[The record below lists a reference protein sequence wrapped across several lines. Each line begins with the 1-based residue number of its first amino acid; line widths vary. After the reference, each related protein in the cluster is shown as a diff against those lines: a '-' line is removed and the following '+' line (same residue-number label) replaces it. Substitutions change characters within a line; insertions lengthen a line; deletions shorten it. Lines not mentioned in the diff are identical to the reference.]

1 MGTHFRSGDFT
12 SYNFTSYNFTSF
24 LNIYFPTQ
32 FITIKIFHCSSAT
45 NMSEIDTDHLLMFSF
60 FACFHSYF
68 FPPSLSV
75 LFLLY
80 VSSKTAL
87 GWLTR
92 KCRGN
97 VKFTKECCCSV
108 AQSRLTLCD
117 SMDYNTPGFPVLYH
131 LLELAQTHLHWV
143 SDATQL
149 SHPLSPLSPPAFNLS
164 QHQGLS

>member
-1 MGTHFRSGDFT
+1 MTDSKTKICFCCFWTVLAVNYGKVQALALLLLFIHLRKTNNLVGNPLPKWWL
-12 SYNFTSYNFTSF
+12 YVIQLYIF
-24 LNIYFPTQ
+24 LEYLFSNSQ

-45 NMSEIDTDHLLMFSF
+45 NMSEIDTDHLFMFSF

-68 FPPSLSV
+68 FLPSLSV

-97 VKFTKECCCSV
+97 VKFTKRMLLFSHSV
-108 AQSRLTLCD
+108 TSDSLRL
-117 SMDYNTPGFPVLYH
+117 H
-131 LLELAQTHLHWV
+131 
-143 SDATQL
+143 
-149 SHPLSPLSPPAFNLS
+149 
-164 QHQGLS
+164 GL